1 MSASGSEEQA
11 LLSPEAEAPD
21 VADDEVYGSSDAA
34 PPMAEN
40 APDDA
45 WDMSK
50 TIGPPTD
57 PLLDCL
63 VQLAACLERPCSAPS
78 LVAGLPLID
87 DRLTPVLAVRAF
99 ERAGFATGL
108 AKRSL
113 DEIAEPLLPCLLFLR
128 GQKTCLLLALDGGE
142 AVISLPET
150 VGGEVRVARSALKA
164 DMNGHVLFAKPSRSR
179 PETTPGN
186 EPAEAKNWF
195 WSAISEAWPVYSE
208 VALAA
213 LMINLFALASPLF
226 VMNVYDRVVPNQA
239 IETLWALSLG
249 VVIVFL
255 FDFVLRTLRGYFVD
269 TAGKAADV
277 KIASRIF
284 AQVLGIRM
292 AAKPG
297 SSGAFANN
305 LREFETL
312 RDFFTS
318 ATLVALIDLP
328 FILLFVG
335 IVWMIGGPIAIV
347 PAIAIPVVLLTG
359 LLVQLPLRHATQA
372 TFKEA
377 AQKHGLLIEC
387 INGLEAIRASG
398 AEGRTQRRWEEAVDA
413 TAISTSKARFFAT
426 VGVNVASL
434 AQNLT
439 TVGIV
444 IYGVHRIGEGLLTV
458 GALVACTIIAG
469 RAMAPLGQVAG
480 ILTRYHQARA
490 AYQALTVMMAF
501 PVERPADK
509 RFLHRPKIQGSITFN
524 DVRFSYPGENI
535 RALDGVSFRI
545 EPGERVG
552 LIGRVGSGKTT
563 VEKLLL
569 NFYEPDE
576 GAILLDG
583 TDLRQIDPV
592 DLRRHVGT
600 VLQDVTL
607 FQGSLRD
614 NITLGAGDVDDHR
627 VLDVA
632 RLAGVDAFAAR
643 HPLGYDMMV
652 GERGSQLSGG
662 QRQAVAVARAL
673 IHDPPVLLLDE
684 PTSAMDNS
692 SENRFKRQLELTLPG
707 KTLLLVTHRTSLLSL
722 VQRLIVMD
730 GGKIV
735 ADGPKDEVLRSLAA
749 GQVRGAA

>member
-1 MSASGSEEQA
+1 MSMSGPDEQA
-11 LLSPEAEAPD
+11 LMYPDAPD
-21 VADDEVYGSSDAA
+21 IPDDEAYGPSEAVS
-34 PPMAEN
+34 PTIEN
-40 APDDA
+40 AIAAA
-45 WDMSK
+45 WDMPK
-50 TIGPPTD
+50 TIDRGMD
-57 PLLDCL
+57 PLLESL
-63 VQLAACLERPCSAPS
+63 VQLSACLERPCSAPA
-78 LVAGLPLID
+78 LIAGLPLAD
-87 DRLTPVLAVRAF
+87 DRLTPALAVRAL
-99 ERAGFATGL
+99 ERAGFAAGL

-113 DEIAEPLLPCLLFLR
+113 DQISEPLLPCLLFLKER
-128 GQKTCLLLALDGGE
+128 RVCLLLALDGGE
-142 AVISLPET
+142 AVIALPEAA
-150 VGGEVRVARSALKA
+150 GGEMRIARSALEA
-164 DMNGHVLFAKPSRSR
+164 DMTGHVLFAKLSRSAPKAASR
-179 PETTPGN
+179 H
-186 EPAEAKNWF
+186 EPAVTRNWF
-195 WSAISEAWPVYSE
+195 WGAIAEAWPVYTE

-255 FDFVLRTLRGYFVD
+255 FDFMLRTLRGYFVD

-284 AQVLGIRM
+284 AQVLGIKM

-328 FILLFVG
+328 FILLFVA
-335 IVWMIGGPIAIV
+335 IVWLIGGPIAIV
-347 PAIAIPVVLLTG
+347 PAIAIPVVLMTG
-359 LLVQLPLRHATQA
+359 LLVQIPLRRTTQA
-372 TFKEA
+372 TFREA

-413 TAISTSKARFFAT
+413 TAISTSKARFFAMI
-426 VGVNVASL
+426 GVNVASL

-439 TVGIV
+439 TVGVV

-458 GALVACTIIAG
+458 GALVACTIITG

-490 AYQALTVMMAF
+490 AYQALTAMMAL
-501 PVERPADK
+501 PVERPAEM
-509 RFLHRPKIQGSITFN
+509 RFLHRPEIQGSITFN
-524 DVRFSYPGENI
+524 NVRFSYPGENV
-535 RALDGVSFRI
+535 RALDGVSFHI

-569 NFYEPDE
+569 SFFEPDE

-592 DLRRHVGT
+592 DLRRHVGA

-614 NITLGAGDVDDHR
+614 NITLGAGDVDDER
-627 VLDVA
+627 VLDAA
-632 RLAGVDAFAAR
+632 RLAGVDAFTAR

-673 IHDPPVLLLDE
+673 IHDPPILLFDE

-692 SENRFKRQLELTLPG
+692 SENRFKRQLESILPG
-707 KTLLLVTHRTSLLSL
+707 KSLLLVTHRTSLLSL

-735 ADGPKDEVLRSLAA
+735 ADGPKDDVLRALAA
-749 GQVRGAA
+749 GQIRGAA